1 MKPVKITP
9 RVVDTVS
16 VVLTKVVEPKENKQ
30 ETKNDKATS

>member
-9 RVVDTVS
+9 KVVDSIS
-16 VVLTKVVEPKENKQ
+16 VILTKVVEPKENKQ